1 MLSESDLRA
10 ATVLARMTVPERKN
24 AERLGFVALGL
35 KYAPPSV
42 MCDTVDI
49 TPEILAEEARI
60 RATLEQHFS

>member
-1 MLSESDLRA
+1 MLTESDLRA
-10 ATVLARMTVPERKN
+10 AALLAKMPDAERKN

-42 MCDTVDI
+42 LADTVDI

-60 RATLEQHFS
+60 RATLNRHFS